1 VIRAALHPAA
11 GAARGFIAAVA
22 ALDSSAL
29 APISKIAAAWLI
41 GTLLVHELPSL
52 PPPSA
57 YVPLGLAG
65 LLALRAAR
73 TRWLVFVL
81 AGFGWTALCAGD
93 RLGQRLPQADLG
105 RDATLTGYV
114 DSFPSAAP
122 GQITFSFKVDAP
134 RAAGVPARVRLTWY
148 DAPSPIAP
156 GDALAI
162 VARLRPPHGS
172 SNPGGFDYERWL
184 MLTDHGAT
192 GYVRSGALAPNAPRG
207 AARGWLA
214 LRARIA
220 ERIGAALRDPDA
232 AALVTALAIGE
243 RFRFTEQHWAD
254 FRRTG
259 TSHLVAV
266 SGMHVALIGVLV
278 FLLLRT
284 VWTRLPQPFASYDLE
299 GASAASAL
307 CTAYYAALTG
317 LAVPA
322 QRSLLMVVVAL
333 ALLVSRRSVGSFQGL
348 AATLLA
354 VLVWDPFAPLSASF
368 WLSYG
373 AVAIL
378 LALAAPRRVP
388 NETEPRWWGTLRPA
402 RALAALQWSIGVALL
417 PLSAAFFHEIS
428 LVGPL
433 VNLVAIP
440 LFNLVLVPLT
450 LLATLLLHFDALA
463 ATLAPPVLA
472 LVGSLAA
479 HTVAILHA
487 IAAVPWAALAV
498 RPAPPV
504 TLVLAACGVAFA
516 LCARPLP
523 GRRLAW
529 LAVLPMFF
537 PARDL
542 PVRGA
547 ARIVVLDV
555 GHGLAVSVATQAHRL
570 LFDAGPSFRS
580 GFDSGGD
587 IVLPALAASG
597 AGRLDRI
604 IVSHADNDH
613 AGGAAAVLAAFPG
626 ADVLKGPD
634 VTSLPGRTC
643 ERGERWEWDG
653 VAFAILHPGS
663 DFGPRGNES
672 SCVLKV
678 SARGG
683 SVLITGDIEAAGESA
698 VARTGEL
705 ASDVVVVPHHGSAT
719 SSSQAF
725 VDAVRPKLALVSAG
739 YANRWGFPKPTV
751 RARWERAGARVAVT
765 GDDGALTVAVDDAGA
780 ALVTE
785 RAQRARYW
793 HARAGGAR

>member
-1 VIRAALHPAA
+1 MSSALHPAA
-11 GAARGFIAAVA
+11 GAARGFFAAAVA

-52 PPPSA
+52 PPSSA

-65 LLALRAAR
+65 LLALRSAR

-81 AGFGWTALCAGD
+81 AGFGWTALCAGE
-93 RLGQRLPQADLG
+93 RLGQRLPPAALG

-134 RAAGVPARVRLTWY
+134 RAAGVPPRVRLTWY
-148 DAPSPIAP
+148 DAPSPVAP

-192 GYVRSGALAPNAPRG
+192 GYVRSGALAPNAPQS
-207 AARGWLA
+207 AARRWLA

-278 FLLLRT
+278 FLLLRA
-284 VWTRLPQPFASYDLE
+284 VWTRLPQPLASYDLE
-299 GASAASAL
+299 GASAASLL

-317 LAVPA
+317 LALPA

-333 ALLVSRRSVGSFQGL
+333 ALLVSRRSVGAFQGL

-378 LALAAPRRVP
+378 LALAAPRRVRS
-388 NETEPRWWGTLRPA
+388 ETDSRRGALRPV

-417 PLSAAFFHEIS
+417 PLTAAFFHEIS

-450 LLATLLLHFDALA
+450 LLATLLLQVDALA

-472 LVGSLAA
+472 LVGSFAA
-479 HTVAILHA
+479 RTVAILHA

-498 RPAPPV
+498 PPAPPF
-504 TLVLAACGVAFA
+504 TLALAACGVALV

-529 LAVLPMFF
+529 VALLPMFL
-537 PARDL
+537 PPRDL
-542 PVRGA
+542 PARGA
-547 ARIVVLDV
+547 ARVVVLDV
-555 GHGLAVSVATQAHRL
+555 GHGLAVSVATQTHRL

-580 GFDSGGD
+580 GFDSGD
-587 IVLPALAASG
+587 DLVLPALAATG
-597 AGRLDRI
+597 GRRLDRL

-626 ADVLKGPD
+626 TDVLKGPD
-634 VTSLPGRTC
+634 VTRLPGRTC

-653 VAFAILHPGS
+653 VAFAILHPGG
-663 DFGPRGNES
+663 DFAPRGNES

-678 SARGG
+678 SASGG
-683 SVLITGDIEAAGESA
+683 SVLITGDIEARGESA

-705 ASDVVVVPHHGSAT
+705 ASDVVIVPHHGSAT

-751 RARWERAGARVAVT
+751 RARWERAGARLAVT
-765 GDDGALTVAVDDAGA
+765 GDDGALTVAVGDAGA
-780 ALVTE
+780 ALTTE
-785 RAQRARYW
+785 RTRRARYW
-793 HARAGGAR
+793 HAPAAGAR